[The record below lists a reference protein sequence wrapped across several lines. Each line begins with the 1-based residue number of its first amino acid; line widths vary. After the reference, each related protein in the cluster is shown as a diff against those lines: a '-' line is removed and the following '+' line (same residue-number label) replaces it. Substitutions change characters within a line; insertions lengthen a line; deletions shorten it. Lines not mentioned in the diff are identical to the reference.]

1 MPVLL
6 RHAGLSAVE
15 RHKAQELY
23 GVILMLLQG
32 TMAAAA
38 LISLL
43 HQILL
48 QTLAFIVLL
57 INSAKAMRNTPLSP
71 RKIFDQNLV
80 IFYFYQV
87 ALLSTREIS
96 IG

>member
-1 MPVLL
+1 MPVFL

-15 RHKAQELY
+15 RHKEQELY

-32 TMAAAA
+32 IMAAAA

-43 HQILL
+43 HQIML

-57 INSAKAMRNTPLSP
+57 INSANAMKNTPLTP
-71 RKIFDQNLV
+71 RKIFDQHLV
-80 IFYFYQV
+80 IFFFYQV
-87 ALLSTREIS
+87 AHQYFIVYQ
-96 IG
+96 G